1 MGTVVI
7 FFNVHILEFS
17 MPNDGCGSWLR
28 VVNKIARW
36 FLKEILNSVKLTVP
50 NRGRLEIA

>member
-7 FFNVHILEFS
+7 FFNVHILEFF

-50 NRGRLEIA
+50 N